1 MHAGEFLGILQQT
14 LHLGLRAAI
23 AQLEVVQ
30 HGVILL
36 GKPLIG
42 VLDVLHGG
50 AHLVGV
56 VGHVHHSHVG
66 QIGSRLGV
74 LAHAGQQAGGKAG
87 GLLHVVVGRQAHGL
101 VGLGSVG
108 LNGVGAV
115 LEQRFHTAQ
124 ALLQRAA
131 QVDGFRDDLADAGSR
146 DHLFQGAHQLG
157 TEGLSGGVTGCRRLP
172 AQGFGDLALDA
183 LCRGHD
189 LHIRFCQLNAVRH
202 GHPPPFR
209 AARAASNSSGLS

>member
-1 MHAGEFLGILQQT
+1 MHARDLLGVLQQA
-14 LHLGLRAAI
+14 LHLGLRAAV

-36 GKPLIG
+36 GKALIG
-42 VLDVLHGG
+42 VLDILHIR

-56 VGHVHHSHVG
+56 VGHIHHGHVG
-66 QIGSRLGV
+66 QLGSGVGV
-74 LAHAGQQAGGKAG
+74 LADAGQQAGRKAG
-87 GLLHVVVGRQAHGL
+87 GLLHVVVGRKANGPVCL
-101 VGLGSVG
+101 RGVLLDRVGT
-108 LNGVGAV
+108 V
-115 LEQRFHTAQ
+115 LEQRFHAAK
-124 ALLQRAA
+124 ALLQGTAH
-131 QVDGFRDDLADAGSR
+131 VDGIRDDLADAGSR
-146 DHLFQGAHQLG
+146 DHFLQGAHQLG

-202 GHPPPFR
+202 GHPPSFR